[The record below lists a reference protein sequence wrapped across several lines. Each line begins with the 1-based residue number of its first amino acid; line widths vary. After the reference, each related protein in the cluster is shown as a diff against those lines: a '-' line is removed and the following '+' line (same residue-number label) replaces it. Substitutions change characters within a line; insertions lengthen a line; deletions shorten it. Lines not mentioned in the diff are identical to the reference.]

1 MELFK
6 GALRRLSTGFRTY
19 QKASP
24 TAQKFCNLNAPK
36 NSSKRFPKSKLNLIC
51 GQSFPDYDFNRIN
64 NNDFSQ
70 NYYKQFHTNKS
81 TRDRAA
87 LLKTLVIGGA
97 FVGSV
102 TYLLGKATSKV
113 VLGEYDEDLPSY
125 TAEDVAKHKTR
136 KAGVWVSYNR
146 GVYDITDYLDKNP
159 EHTLQISAGGP
170 VYKFSTA
177 KENYDADSLDF
188 LEKYRIGNLKLSPP
202 TPKKVCYTPPAGL
215 PFDNEPTRDPRL
227 IPVTEKPFNGGPKS
241 SLLVEDFHTPND
253 IFYIRNH
260 LPVPRVSAEDFKL
273 TIDVEGA
280 GSKTFN
286 LDEIKQLPHRTVTI
300 TAQCGGLRRQE
311 MTDKLR
317 KDTQGV
323 KWEINGVGNATWT
336 GVALIDALKAAGYN
350 ESTHTDL
357 EHLQFTSYHSAGGPY
372 VTGIPIHKVLNPK
385 NNIMLCWEMNGQ
397 ELTPDHGYPLR
408 IIVPGF
414 IGARWVKQ
422 IEKIEVR
429 KEECQAH
436 WHQQL
441 YKYFGPH
448 VTLDNV
454 DYSSLSPVQD
464 LPVMS
469 AILSPSDQETV
480 VISGNK
486 LPVKGFAYSGGGN
499 KIVRVE
505 VSNNK
510 GKTWMPAKLVHTG
523 SDPVP
528 YHFTWALWSCD
539 VPTDGKRCIEIWVKA
554 TDSACNVQPEN
565 WEHIYNIRGV
575 ACTAFHKIR
584 VNLK

>member
-1 MELFK
+1 MHFLKLFV
-6 GALRRLSTGFRTY
+6 
-19 QKASP
+19 
-24 TAQKFCNLNAPK
+24 
-36 NSSKRFPKSKLNLIC
+36 KRFARHVKLFPRNNPSQLLNRKHLKKYKKNVFLKFLPISTSNKRYYSHKFDYSRDSKSIYKVILGAALS
-51 GQSFPDYDFNRIN
+51 GSLFVYLLKSVKVAPGEYKKGLPDYTI
-64 NNDFSQ
+64 
-70 NYYKQFHTNKS
+70 
-81 TRDRAA
+81 
-87 LLKTLVIGGA
+87 
-97 FVGSV
+97 
-102 TYLLGKATSKV
+102 
-113 VLGEYDEDLPSY
+113 EE
-125 TAEDVAKHKTR
+125 VAKHKTR
-136 KAGVWVSYNR
+136 DTRVWVTFHK
-146 GVYDITDYLDKNP
+146 GVYDITDYLNVHPGGADI
-159 EHTLQISAGGP
+159 LMMAAGGP
-170 VYKFSTA
+170 LDPYWEIYTQHLTNST
-177 KENYDADSLDF
+177 YVI

>member
-1 MELFK
+1 MPGLLLGNGVKVVPGEPKK
-6 GALRRLSTGFRTY
+6 GL
-19 QKASP
+19 
-24 TAQKFCNLNAPK
+24 
-36 NSSKRFPKSKLNLIC
+36 
-51 GQSFPDYDFNRIN
+51 PDY
-64 NNDFSQ
+64 
-70 NYYKQFHTNKS
+70 
-81 TRDRAA
+81 
-87 LLKTLVIGGA
+87 TL
-97 FVGSV
+97 
-102 TYLLGKATSKV
+102 
-113 VLGEYDEDLPSY
+113 
-125 TAEDVAKHKTR
+125 EDVAEHKTR
-136 KAGVWVSYNR
+136 DTRVWVAFHK
-146 GVYDITDYLDKNP
+146 GVYDVTDYLNVHPGGADM
-159 EHTLQISAGGP
+159 LMMAAGGP
-170 VYKFSTA
+170 LDPFWEIYSAHLNDST
-177 KENYDADSLDF
+177 YII

-202 TPKKVCYTPPAGL
+202 TPKKVCYAPPAGL

-227 IPVTEKPFNGGPKS
+227 IPVTERPFNGGPKS
-241 SLLVEDFHTPND
+241 SLLVEDFYTPND

-260 LPVPRVSAEDFKL
+260 LPVPKVSAADFKL
-273 TIDVEGA
+273 KIDVEG
-280 GSKTFN
+280 GSSKTFS

-300 TAQCGGLRRQE
+300 TAQCGGLRRHE
-311 MTDKLR
+311 MTEKLK

-323 KWEINGVGNATWT
+323 KWEINGVSNATWT
-336 GVALIDALKAAGYN
+336 GVAMIDVLKAAGYN
-350 ESTHTDL
+350 EETHCDL

-372 VTGIPIHKVLNPK
+372 VTGVPIQRVLNPK

-408 IIVPGF
+408 VIVPGV

-441 YKYFGPH
+441 YKYFGPY
-448 VTLDNV
+448 VTLENV
-454 DYSSLSPVQD
+454 DYSSLSPVQE

-480 VISGNK
+480 VMSGNK
-486 LPVKGFAYSGGGN
+486 VLPVKGFAYSGGGC

-505 VSNNK
+505 VSNNR

-539 VPTDGKRCIEIWVKA
+539 VPTDGKRCIEVWVKA
-554 TDSACNVQPEN
+554 TDSSGNVQPEC
-565 WEHIYNIRGV
+565 WEPIYNIRGV
-575 ACTAFHKIR
+575 ACTAWHNIR